1 MMSVVSPLNV
11 ERFWHGAEPD
21 LEARWADSR
30 VVAGGERSIVQR
42 NAEVAYL
49 GICDDLT
56 WRLGGGQESSDE
68 FVERYP
74 IRTGYFDRAI
84 HRRPNCDIG
93 HGGGQVIGPDGL
105 RKNGGQMHRL
115 PNGARLD
122 DGAPEF
128 IELYGL
134 DDRMGNR

>member
-1 MMSVVSPLNV
+1 MSVVAPLNV

-30 VVAGGERSIVQR
+30 VVAGGERSIVHR

-49 GICDDLT
+49 SIGDDHA
-56 WRLGGGQESSDE
+56 RILGGGQESSDE
-68 FVERYP
+68 LVEWEP
-74 IRTGYFDRAI
+74 VETGYLDCGV
-84 HRRPNCDIG
+84 HRRPDCDISHDG
-93 HGGGQVIGPDGL
+93 SQVIGPDGL
-105 RKNGGQMHRL
+105 RKGGRQMHCL

-122 DGAPEF
+122 DGAHEF
-128 IELYGL
+128 IELWGL